1 MKPCILSF
9 SGLVT
14 ADLPNLEDEQ
24 EIKAMGSLDCLLE
37 AIYSDFPASELIG
50 WALATD
56 IPD

>member
-50 WALATD
+50 WALVTD